1 MGFLM
6 NKLALFL
13 ALFYLTSPTFAN
25 SKKKE
30 INIKSSQ
37 IKLDDNTKLDSI
49 LHKLIYQQTSK
60 DSELNDNLDLDR
72 GHDQNNIIRL
82 NNIQNSLLL
91 SGGHESGGGTG
102 ILKGSSDGTIYLL
115 DLINFDSNFTDTI
128 QIKSELKLKRGKS
141 ATLGF
146 EILDIESLLIYKFLE
161 NHLSRWQRTSPHF
174 IKWILSQVKKTEF
187 IPIDTYLT
195 QDLSQSLG
203 IDVRK
208 MLSVFPVATIHR
220 AVTYTFRDGAFL
232 SLPVWNQMGDMSK
245 AGLLI
250 HEALRRVQ
258 IVGKNQL
265 STDEIVNLTA
275 MLMLGNPDDYNS
287 ISEIENYPKAL
298 NELVS
303 SNVDLISFFNGVLDI
318 YNRIETDNKEVI
330 ATVDQVRDYYKRN
343 IPFQNGNLEQRVEIK
358 ILQDL
363 DYFLND
369 LKLLAHIFDLEIDS
383 DAVNNLNEKLDRVI
397 GNSLNESM
405 ANQTINLNSWTRGG
419 NPFLNTFFHVDDS
432 GERLMD
438 KVVKKLKVNGSSF
451 VNGVSLREYVRY
463 GE

>member
-1 MGFLM
+1 M
-6 NKLALFL
+6 NGL
-13 ALFYLTSPTFAN
+13 
-25 SKKKE
+25 
-30 INIKSSQ
+30 
-37 IKLDDNTKLDSI
+37 I
-49 LHKLIYQQTSK
+49 LI
-60 DSELNDNLDLDR
+60 
-72 GHDQNNIIRL
+72 
-82 NNIQNSLLL
+82 
-91 SGGHESGGGTG
+91 
-102 ILKGSSDGTIYLL
+102 
-115 DLINFDSNFTDTI
+115 TDF
-128 QIKSELKLKRGKS
+128 KLKINKS
-141 ATLGF
+141 TTLCF

-303 SNVDLISFFNGVLDI
+303 SNVDLISFFNGVLDF
-318 YNRIETDNKEVI
+318 YNKIETDNK
-330 ATVDQVRDYYKRN
+330 
-343 IPFQNGNLEQRVEIK
+343 
-358 ILQDL
+358 
-363 DYFLND
+363 
-369 LKLLAHIFDLEIDS
+369 
-383 DAVNNLNEKLDRVI
+383 
-397 GNSLNESM
+397 
-405 ANQTINLNSWTRGG
+405 
-419 NPFLNTFFHVDDS
+419 
-432 GERLMD
+432 
-438 KVVKKLKVNGSSF
+438 
-451 VNGVSLREYVRY
+451 
-463 GE
+463 